1 MPSSLA
7 DGYDC
12 VVFDCD
18 GVLWSGGETIA
29 GAFATLDALERAG
42 KKVYFMSNNSS
53 RGLAEFRRVFEAH
66 GLEKFVR
73 DDARVWN
80 SLTAARH
87 WFEERGGG
95 GAAYVVGAPALKAG
109 VAAAGVRVVEP
120 EPKRGAAPDELA
132 DMAIDPG
139 VDSVVL
145 GFDKNYGYF
154 EVAYA
159 VRCVLENGAKL
170 VVTNR
175 DFQFPAQRGLKMPG
189 NGAFVAAVCAAA
201 RKEPDAVVAKPEPYV
216 LRKIIEDAGCAP
228 SRVLMVGDMWSD
240 VVFAHGAGA
249 DAALVLSGVA
259 TAADGDAWTGAMA
272 PDYVVADLTR
282 LLDPAPPAAAHRLK
296 RALAKLGAALPWS
309 HVACVAAGVAIAAL
323 VGRRRS

>member
-1 MPSSLA
+1 MTA
-7 DGYDC
+7 
-12 VVFDCD
+12 
-18 GVLWSGGETIA
+18 
-29 GAFATLDALERAG
+29 
-42 KKVYFMSNNSS
+42 M
-53 RGLAEFRRVFEAH
+53 RR
-66 GLEKFVR
+66 
-73 DDARVWN
+73 
-80 SLTAARH
+80 

-95 GAAYVVGAPALKAG
+95 GAAYVVGSAALKEA
-109 VAAAGVRVVEP
+109 VAATGTRLVEP
-120 EPKRGAAPDELA
+120 TPLRGAAPDVLA
-132 DMAIDPG
+132 DAPLDAE
-139 VDSVVL
+139 VSTVVL
-145 GFDKNYGYF
+145 GFDRNFGYF
-154 EVAYA
+154 EIAYA
-159 VRCVLENGAKL
+159 TRCLLENGAQL

-282 LLDPAPPAAAHRLK
+282 LLDPAPPAAARRLK